1 MNSNE
6 IVVSLSGVAISANK
20 MQSKKRLEK
29 NIIWESNE
37 LDRSKC
43 QLKCKIRRK
52 KRNQKTNNKRGNDK
66 KSHQWPGHRVNLFS
80 VLFHHW
86 KQNVKGHGQDFDQTN
101 CFRF

>member
-43 QLKCKIRRK
+43 QLKCKIRK
-52 KRNQKTNNKRGNDK
+52 KKETKKPTTNGEMIKRAISGL
-66 KSHQWPGHRVNLFS
+66 V
-80 VLFHHW
+80 
-86 KQNVKGHGQDFDQTN
+86 TA
-101 CFRF
+101 

>member
-1 MNSNE
+1 
-6 IVVSLSGVAISANK
+6 
-20 MQSKKRLEK
+20 MQSKRLEK

-43 QLKCKIRRK
+43 QLKCKIRKK
-52 KRNQKTNNKRGNDK
+52 KRNQKTNNNKRGNDK

-86 KQNVKGHGQDFDQTN
+86 KQNVKGHGQDFGQTIFSDFN
-101 CFRF
+101 FYKGSERHI

>member
-43 QLKCKIRRK
+43 QLKCKIRK
-52 KRNQKTNNKRGNDK
+52 KKKPKNQ
-66 KSHQWPGHRVNLFS
+66 Q
-80 VLFHHW
+80 
-86 KQNVKGHGQDFDQTN
+86 QTGK
-101 CFRF
+101 

>member
-20 MQSKKRLEK
+20 MQSERLEK

-43 QLKCKIRRK
+43 QLKCKIRK
-52 KRNQKTNNKRGNDK
+52 KKKPKNQ
-66 KSHQWPGHRVNLFS
+66 Q
-80 VLFHHW
+80 
-86 KQNVKGHGQDFDQTN
+86 QQTGK
-101 CFRF
+101 

>member
-20 MQSKKRLEK
+20 MQSKRLEK

-43 QLKCKIRRK
+43 QLKCKIRK
-52 KRNQKTNNKRGNDK
+52 KKETQKPTTTNGEMIKRAISGL
-66 KSHQWPGHRVNLFS
+66 V
-80 VLFHHW
+80 
-86 KQNVKGHGQDFDQTN
+86 TA
-101 CFRF
+101 